1 MATFYEDP
9 YQILGLSRQA
19 DKSAIKRAYF
29 RLVRQYPPE
38 RNPEMFKR
46 IRAAYEALRDSA
58 KRQESDMRL
67 LQDWQARPQKQALEE
82 PDLRIHKEDI
92 IAAAHALSDLR
103 RNDWREL
110 FQAIRFDTTQK

>member
-1 MATFYEDP
+1 MTAYEDP
-9 YQILGLSRQA
+9 YLILGLTRQA
-19 DKSAIKRAYF
+19 SEAEIKRAYF

-38 RNPEMFKR
+38 RDPSMFKQ

-67 LQDWQARPQKQALEE
+67 FQEWQSRPQKPTRAKPELS
-82 PDLRIHKEDI
+82 LHKEDI
-92 IAAAHALSDLR
+92 IAAARALSDLK

-110 FQAIRFDTTQK
+110 FQTIQFDPTQN

>member
-1 MATFYEDP
+1 MATLYEDP
-9 YQILGLSRQA
+9 YQILGISRQA
-19 DKSAIKRAYF
+19 DEGEIKHAYF

-38 RNPEMFKR
+38 RDPAMFKR

-67 LQDWQARPQKQALEE
+67 FQDWQARPQTQALEA
-82 PDLRIHKEDI
+82 PDLSLHKEDI
-92 IAAAHALSDLR
+92 IAAARALSDLK

-110 FQAIRFDTTQK
+110 FQAIQFDTTQK